1 MGINIY
7 QVPKLCQ
14 PEDIG
19 TKNQKGWR
27 KSVVSHFVMVDGEA
41 RCQKV
46 ILRGRLECPCA
57 RLQAQVYDNP
67 NKL

>member
-1 MGINIY
+1 MMAD
-7 QVPKLCQ
+7 V
-14 PEDIG
+14 
-19 TKNQKGWR
+19 
-27 KSVVSHFVMVDGEA
+27 EA
-41 RCQKV
+41 RYQKV

>member
-1 MGINIY
+1 MMA
-7 QVPKLCQ
+7 
-14 PEDIG
+14 DI
-19 TKNQKGWR
+19 
-27 KSVVSHFVMVDGEA
+27 EA
-41 RCQKV
+41 RYQKV